1 MNYIDVLRE
10 SEDMVTPGMSA
21 CQGCGGE
28 LILRTVLQVAGKNTI
43 IGIPP
48 GCMAGA
54 GVVGWNYSN
63 GLKIPVHIP
72 LLDNTA
78 SFLTGQQRIV
88 VSRVCRQQQKEMK
101 KCCISVMT
109 MKAT

>member
-1 MNYIDVLRE
+1 MTYIDTLRE
-10 SEDMVTPGMSA
+10 AKDLVTPGMSA

-28 LILRTVLQVAGKNTI
+28 MLLRRVLKIAGENTI
-43 IGIPP
+43 AAIPP

-54 GVVGWNYSN
+54 GGIGWDTTN

-78 SFLTGQQRIV
+78 SFLTGVSNIYQRNGREDVNLI
-88 VSRVCRQQQKEMK
+88 
-101 KCCISVMT
+101 
-109 MKAT
+109 AFAGDGA